1 MRLRA
6 LAAALVVACVA
17 FGAAAA
23 EIAFPPLTGRVV
35 DQAHVLSAQAAESLR
50 ASLQAHEQATSQQVV
65 VATVSSLQ
73 GQEIEDYGYQLG
85 RAWGI
90 GQKGKNTGVIL
101 LVAPTERRVRIEVGY
116 GLEGTLT
123 DAMSRA
129 IIETK
134 IIPEFRAGRM
144 EQGIVAGASALLGV
158 LRGDPDAV
166 QMPKRPSNQ
175 EDPGEIPFVFII
187 ILFVVF
193 SYMSR
198 RRRGLFGGR
207 GGGFPIFIPGPGRR
221 GGGGGGGFDNFGGGG
236 GSFGGGGASGRW

>member
-6 LAAALVVACVA
+6 IAAAIVVACVA

-35 DQAHVLSAQAAESLR
+35 DQAKVLSPQAAEALR
-50 ASLQAHEQATSQQVV
+50 ARLQAHEQSTSQQVV
-65 VATVSSLQ
+65 VATVSDLQ

-90 GQKGKNTGVIL
+90 GQKGKNTGAIL

-123 DAMSRA
+123 DALSRA

-144 EQGIVAGASALLGV
+144 EQGIVAGADAMLGV

-166 QMPKRPSNQ
+166 QLPRRPSNQ
-175 EDPGEIPFVFII
+175 EDPGAIPILFIVFIF
-187 ILFVVF
+187 ILITWM
-193 SYMSR
+193 SY
-198 RRRGLFGGR
+198 RRRGVAGLFWILTALSSGGR
-207 GGGFPIFIPGPGRR
+207 RR
-221 GGGGGGGFDNFGGGG
+221 GGGGGFDNFRGGG